1 MFLTYSPNLK
11 CKTCI
16 DNSQENLILILGL
29 RELIASLK
37 IVTKPNLI
45 CESGNDFKLTPNLD
59 LTIHES
65 RLQLTRGT

>member
-16 DNSQENLILILGL
+16 DNSQENFMILGL
-29 RELIASLK
+29 RELKASLK

>member
-1 MFLTYSPNLK
+1 M
-11 CKTCI
+11 
-16 DNSQENLILILGL
+16 ILGL
-29 RELIASLK
+29 RELKASLK